1 MSYQTSTEFAIIP
14 VKVNPVLFSNAIQFL
29 AKLGLLAQTA
39 LAVNTVVMKGADFV
53 DSTTN
58 NRVMVIGVDYQPG
71 GQSGYNPSN
80 GIDPLSNGTVCLRDA
95 ALMQDL
101 GLNTIRVYNVDP
113 DLNHDMCAS
122 IFNEVGIYMIVDVNS
137 PLGGQSIDRSNPAG
151 SYNTDYL
158 NRYG

>member
-1 MSYQTSTEFAIIP
+1 MYINI
-14 VKVNPVLFSNAIQFL
+14 IQFL
-29 AKLGLLAQTA
+29 ATLSLLAGTA
-39 LAVNTVVMKGADFV
+39 LAVNSVVMRGADFV

-58 NRVMVIGVDYQPG
+58 DRVMVIGVDYQPG
-71 GQSGYNPSN
+71 GQSGYNPGS

-113 DLNHDMCAS
+113 DLNHDDCAS
-122 IFNEVGIYMIVDVNS
+122 VFNEVGIYMIVDVNS
-137 PLGGQSIDRSNPAG
+137 PLSGQSIDRSDPAG

-158 NRYG
+158 NRYARESR

>member
-1 MSYQTSTEFAIIP
+1 MAY
-14 VKVNPVLFSNAIQFL
+14 FL
-29 AKLGLLAQTA
+29 ATLGLLAGA
-39 LAVNTVVMKGADFV
+39 AVAVNPVVMKGADFV

-58 NRVMVIGVDYQPG
+58 DRVMVIGVDYQPG
-71 GQSGYNPSN
+71 GQSGYNPGS

-137 PLGGQSIDRSNPAG
+137 PLGGQSINRDDPSS

-158 NRYG
+158 NRYA